1 MLWPLELVISGDRR
15 ESEPVKRWA
24 ERKEGVQANRM
35 STNHKN
41 TKMFSNN
48 AILQYFKKQ
57 KLVIS
62 YAIKKPFPFLE
73 GLRDHDL
80 ITDKMYDDF
89 KDSCRNLVP
98 LHEVIYRALEELEK
112 NFNMTVLQ
120 KLFCEVNMENYPH
133 LEPIS
138 KSFNNVFPN
147 ALCFEGSDRGGLNSH
162 LSLEQGPGESCSQG
176 SLTWSPMDSSSSDGG
191 RRNDRGTTTLIRGN
205 QTEKHQPSEPHNRT
219 AVSLPENGL
228 SEDLC
233 EAVQIS
239 RLRRAT
245 TSDSTDKLGRKQA
258 TIPQGPGSEPEGGRR
273 NDRGTTT
280 LIRGNQT
287 EKHQP
292 SEPHNRTAVSLP
304 ENGLSEDL
312 CEAVQISRLR
322 RATTSDSTDKL
333 GRKQA
338 TIPQGPGSEPEGSV
352 LISRGIQVSH
362 CSVDLIDI
370 KKEESSS
377 LLYEEQ
383 QTRSRTN
390 NNQES
395 GEIVI
400 SSEDSGDENNYSEDA
415 PSVSCQ
421 PNTRNIENNPT
432 SAKDGGTIM
441 MTGMNLAFQRGRD
454 NLSQRGRKRG
464 PRIPRQNADFSRPVL
479 PVRCGKAEGKLHREK
494 FEQGIYEKSI
504 ENEKGQWFTPP
515 EFEIEGKHEN
525 SKKWRQSIRCFGW
538 TLQELIKEGKLPD
551 PPRKRKK
558 KENPPNPQ
566 QTKKKLENSETCTV
580 CRQRRKLYPC
590 ANCRKPYHKKCHI
603 PPVED
608 ESGQWC
614 CVFCKTETNDQLRC
628 QGIQACH
635 KESGVQKR
643 KMSSK
648 DQLRCEQL
656 LLTIYCYPISAF
668 FIPKPKQR
676 KEDFPDLQKHM
687 WLNKIKNRLNKKAY
701 HSVQSFVR
709 DMRLI
714 FRNHSIFYKDKFKTL
729 GVTVGSI
736 FEENFERIF
745 SNKDPGKRL
754 QACNHIILLT

>member
-1 MLWPLELVISGDRR
+1 M
-15 ESEPVKRWA
+15 
-24 ERKEGVQANRM
+24 EGSSMSTRM
-35 STNHKN
+35 STNHEN
-41 TKMFSNN
+41 TEMFSNN

-73 GLRDHDL
+73 GLRDHEL
-80 ITDKMYDDF
+80 ITDKMYHDF
-89 KDSCRNLVP
+89 QDSCRSLVP
-98 LHEVIYRALEELEK
+98 LHEVIYKALEELEK

-120 KLFCEVNMENYPH
+120 ELFCEVNMENYPH

-138 KSFNNVFPN
+138 TSFNNVFPN
-147 ALCFEGSDRGGLNSH
+147 ALCFQGSDRGGLNSH

-176 SLTWSPMDSSSSDGG
+176 SLTWSPMNSSSSDGG
-191 RRNDRGTTTLIRGN
+191 RRDARGATTLIRGI
-205 QTEKHQPSEPHNRT
+205 QTENHQPSEPHNRT
-219 AVSLPENGL
+219 AVSLPANGL

-239 RLRRAT
+239 RLGRAAT
-245 TSDSTDKLGRKQA
+245 GDSTELGRKQA
-258 TIPQGPGSEPEGGRR
+258 TVPQGP
-273 NDRGTTT
+273 D
-280 LIRGNQT
+280 
-287 EKHQP
+287 
-292 SEPHNRTAVSLP
+292 
-304 ENGLSEDL
+304 
-312 CEAVQISRLR
+312 
-322 RATTSDSTDKL
+322 
-333 GRKQA
+333 
-338 TIPQGPGSEPEGSV
+338 SEPEGSV
-352 LISRGIQVSH
+352 LISRGIQVSRS
-362 CSVDLIDI
+362 SVDLIDI
-370 KKEESSS
+370 EKEESSS

-390 NNQES
+390 SNQES

-400 SSEDSGDENNYSEDA
+400 SSEDSGDENNCSEDA

-432 SAKDGGTIM
+432 SAKDGGSIM
-441 MTGMNLAFQRGRD
+441 MTGMNLGPRVPTAGHCANPAVPLLRTRVNLATPSWKSLAFQRRRV
-454 NLSQRGRKRG
+454 NPSQRSRKRG

-479 PVRCGKAEGKLHREK
+479 PVSCGKAEGKLHREK
-494 FEQGIYEKSI
+494 FEKGIYEKSI
-504 ENEKGQWFTPP
+504 ENKKGQWFTPP
-515 EFEIEGKHEN
+515 EFEIEGKHQN

-538 TLQELIKEGKLPD
+538 TLQELIKEGKLPN
-551 PPRKRKK
+551 PPRKRKQ

-566 QTKKKLENSETCTV
+566 QTKQKLENSETCTV
-580 CRQRRKLYPC
+580 CRQRWKLYPC
-590 ANCRKPYHKKCHI
+590 ANCRNSYHKKCHI

-614 CVFCKTETNDQLRC
+614 CVFCKTETNDQLQC
-628 QGIQACH
+628 QGNQACP
-635 KESGVQKR
+635 KESGALKR

-687 WLNKIKNRLNKKAY
+687 WLNKIKKRLNKKAY

-714 FRNHSIFYKDKFKTL
+714 FQNHSIFYKDKFKTL

-745 SNKDPGKRL
+745 SNKDPSKRL
-754 QACNHIILLT
+754 QACNHVILLT